1 MRLIIATIVC
11 LALSV
16 SPSVAQ
22 DPMPACDGD
31 ITIVRVSRIKPNGS
45 IKGFIDAATAHEA
58 WYRSNGITANQIIVA
73 RVFARDEAT
82 KTMKYSDTEVLSYHV
97 RPPQRPPNASDAAW
111 KAYVKQY
118 QDNSEIVAEY
128 FTCMPKPAGK

>member
-22 DPMPACDGD
+22 DSMPACDGD
-31 ITIVRVSRIKPNGS
+31 ITIVRVSRIKPSGS
-45 IKGFIDAATAHEA
+45 IKGFMDAAAAHQA
-58 WYRSNGITANQIIVA
+58 WYRANGIKDNEIIVA

-97 RPPQRPPNASDAAW
+97 RPPNRPPNASDAAW

-118 QDNSEIVAEY
+118 QDNSEITAEY
-128 FTCMPKPAGK
+128 FTCMPKSGAK